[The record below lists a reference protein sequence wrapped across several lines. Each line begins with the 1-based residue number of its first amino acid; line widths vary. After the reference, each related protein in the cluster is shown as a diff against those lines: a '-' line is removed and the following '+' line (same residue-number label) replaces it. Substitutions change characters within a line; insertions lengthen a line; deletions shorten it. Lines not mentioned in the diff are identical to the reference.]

1 MNKIYNAIL
10 LSAFIFIVSCSNNN
24 ADKATTE
31 NTANTVEANAK
42 KEAVT
47 INIEGL
53 AAPESVKFRN
63 GKLYMANLGDPNTP
77 KDGFIIVANEDGS
90 NPQKLFEGQLDSPKG
105 FSFLTDDIIII
116 PDQVNDSSMTG
127 NLVLANIKENKIIT
141 KLPIEGSKF
150 LNDTVVIDPTTV
162 ALTDTGASTVHF
174 VKVDNNSALSITS
187 SVTGIVGANG
197 ILLDNGV
204 LYIAGSTF
212 GGDPNGGDIYTLN
225 IDGTGLTKWTA
236 SRLGAGAL
244 DGIAIDNGKLYV
256 SDWGENGANN
266 NACIYVF
273 DLNTKEQ
280 LEKIE
285 GSLSGVADID
295 LVNNVIYIPELSTS
309 LIKKIQL

>member
-1 MNKIYNAIL
+1 MNKIFNVIAL
-10 LSAFIFIVSCSNNN
+10 FAFIFIVSCSNNAN
-24 ADKATTE
+24 KDTAST
-31 NTANTVEANAK
+31 NANTTDTNAVKQAVAINVEGA
-42 KEAVT
+42 
-47 INIEGL
+47 
-53 AAPESVKFRN
+53 AAPESIKFRN
-63 GKLYMANLGDPNTP
+63 GKLYIANLGDPNAP
-77 KDGFIIVANEDGS
+77 KDGFIIIANEDGTGVE
-90 NPQKLFEGQLDSPKG
+90 KLFEGELDSPKG

-116 PDQVNDSSMTG
+116 PDQVNDSSMVG
-127 NLVLANIKENKIIT
+127 NLVLANIKDKKIIT

-174 VKVDNNSALSITS
+174 IKVDNNSALSITS
-187 SVTGIVGANG
+187 SVTNVVGANG
-197 ILLDNGV
+197 IFLDNGV
-204 LYIAGSTF
+204 LYVAGSTF

-244 DGIAIDNGKLYV
+244 DGIAIANGKLYV

-285 GSLSGVADID
+285 GELSGVADID

-309 LIKKIQL
+309 LIKKVQL

>member
-1 MNKIYNAIL
+1 MSKFLSTIL
-10 LSAFIFIVSCSNNN
+10 LSAFLFAVSCSNN
-24 ADKATTE
+24 ADKTTTTD
-31 NTANTVEANAK
+31 NTAKAEPTK
-42 KEAVT
+42 KEAVA
-47 INIEGL
+47 INVEGL
-53 AAPESVKFRN
+53 AAPESIKFRN
-63 GKLYMANLGDPNTP
+63 GKLYIANLGDPNAP
-77 KDGFIIVANEDGS
+77 ADGFIILANEDGS

-116 PDQVNDSSMTG
+116 PDQVNDSSITG
-127 NLVLANIKENKIIT
+127 NLVLANVKENKIIT

-150 LNDTVVIDPTTV
+150 LNDTVVIDPATV
-162 ALTDTGASTVHF
+162 ALTDTGASIVHF
-174 VKVDNNSALSITS
+174 IKVDNNSALSITS
-187 SVTGIVGANG
+187 SVTGVVGANG
-197 ILLDNGV
+197 IFLDNGV

-212 GGDPNGGDIYTLN
+212 GGDANGGDIYTLKT
-225 IDGTGLTKWTA
+225 DGTGLNKWTA

-244 DGIAIDNGKLYV
+244 DGIAIANGKLYV

-295 LVNNVIYIPELSTS
+295 LVNKVIYIPELSTS
-309 LIKKIQL
+309 LIKKVQL

>member
-197 ILLDNGV
+197 ILLDNGI

-244 DGIAIDNGKLYV
+244 DGIAIANGKLYV

>member
-1 MNKIYNAIL
+1 MSKFLSAIL
-10 LSAFIFIVSCSNNN
+10 LSAFLFAVSCSNN
-24 ADKATTE
+24 ADKTTTTD
-31 NTANTVEANAK
+31 NTAKAEPTK
-42 KEAVT
+42 KEAVA
-47 INIEGL
+47 INVEGL

-63 GKLYMANLGDPNTP
+63 GKLYIANLGDPNAP
-77 KDGFIIVANEDGS
+77 ADGFIIVANEDGS

-127 NLVLANIKENKIIT
+127 NLVLANVKENKIIT

-162 ALTDTGASTVHF
+162 ALTDTGASTVRF
-174 VKVDNNSALSITS
+174 IKVDNNSALSITS
-187 SVTGIVGANG
+187 SVTGVVGANG
-197 ILLDNGV
+197 IFLDNGV

-212 GGDPNGGDIYTLN
+212 GGDANGGDIYTLKT
-225 IDGTGLTKWTA
+225 DGTGLTKWTA

-244 DGIAIDNGKLYV
+244 DGIAIANGKLYV

-309 LIKKIQL
+309 LIKKVQL

>member
-1 MNKIYNAIL
+1 MSKFLSAIL
-10 LSAFIFIVSCSNNN
+10 LSAFLFAVSCSNN
-24 ADKATTE
+24 ADKTTTTD
-31 NTANTVEANAK
+31 NTAKAEPTK
-42 KEAVT
+42 KEAVA
-47 INIEGL
+47 INVEGL

-63 GKLYMANLGDPNTP
+63 GKLYIANLGDPNAP
-77 KDGFIIVANEDGS
+77 ADGFIIVANEDGS

-127 NLVLANIKENKIIT
+127 NLVLANVKENKIIT

-174 VKVDNNSALSITS
+174 IKVDNNSALSITS
-187 SVTGIVGANG
+187 SVTGVVGANG
-197 ILLDNGV
+197 IFLDNGV

-212 GGDPNGGDIYTLN
+212 GGDANGGDIYTLKT
-225 IDGTGLTKWTA
+225 DGTGLTKWTA

-244 DGIAIDNGKLYV
+244 DGIAIANGKLYV

-309 LIKKIQL
+309 LIKKVQL

>member
-1 MNKIYNAIL
+1 MSKFLTAII
-10 LSAFIFIVSCSNNN
+10 LSAFLFAVSCSNN
-24 ADKATTE
+24 ADKTATTD
-31 NTANTVEANAK
+31 NTAKAEPTK
-42 KEAVT
+42 KEAVA
-47 INIEGL
+47 INVEGL

-63 GKLYMANLGDPNTP
+63 GKLYIANLGDPNAP
-77 KDGFIIVANEDGS
+77 ADGFIIVANEDGS

-127 NLVLANIKENKIIT
+127 NLVLANVKENKIIT
-141 KLPIEGSKF
+141 KLPIECSKF
-150 LNDTVVIDPTTV
+150 LNDTVVIDPATV

-174 VKVDNNSALSITS
+174 IKVDNNSALSITS
-187 SVTGIVGANG
+187 SVTGVVGANG
-197 ILLDNGV
+197 IFLDNGV

-212 GGDPNGGDIYTLN
+212 GGDANGGDIYTLKT
-225 IDGTGLTKWTA
+225 DGTGLTKWTA

-244 DGIAIDNGKLYV
+244 DGIAIANGKLYV

-309 LIKKIQL
+309 LIKKVQL